1 MVILTSIPPEFQHMR
16 LMAQKRLSERQ
27 KEPHSARILSV
38 ALLLQNPNSGGII
51 SLFGGYEVFLFSFDN
66 IDIFN

>member
-16 LMAQKRLSERQ
+16 LVAQKGSSERQ

-38 ALLLQNPNSGGII
+38 ALLLQNPNSGRII